1 MINISNISNKK
12 PYQKF
17 KDFYLNALKSEQLNI
32 DAVCI
37 SSFSNSKR
45 EVNSRFVN
53 LKIVDG
59 EQFIFFS
66 NYKSPK
72 GIEFQ
77 EHDQISAA
85 IFWNKVNVQIRIKA
99 NIKKITKEF
108 NKIYFMNRDIK
119 KNALAISSNQSEVVD
134 SFDDVIN
141 NYKTALK
148 TANLKDCPDYWG
160 GYEFTPYSIEFW
172 EGDENR
178 LNKRELY
185 TKNQINDW
193 SKIIIQP

>member
-99 NIKKITKEF
+99 NIKK
-108 NKIYFMNRDIK
+108 N
-119 KNALAISSNQSEVVD
+119 
-134 SFDDVIN
+134 
-141 NYKTALK
+141 
-148 TANLKDCPDYWG
+148 
-160 GYEFTPYSIEFW
+160 
-172 EGDENR
+172 
-178 LNKRELY
+178 NKR
-185 TKNQINDW
+185 I
-193 SKIIIQP
+193 

>member
-1 MINISNISNKK
+1 M
-12 PYQKF
+12 
-17 KDFYLNALKSEQLNI
+17 NALKSEQLNI

-72 GIEFQ
+72 AIEFQ

-85 IFWNKVNVQIRIKA
+85 IFWNKVNVQIRFKA

-160 GYEFTPYSIEFW
+160 GYAFTPYSIEFW

-178 LNKRELY
+178 LNKRVLY
-185 TKNQINDW
+185 TNNQINDW
-193 SKIIIQP
+193 SKSIIEP